1 MTLRHRLMHHSYRL
15 LVKWARY
22 LHVYLTLFG
31 FALLLFFAVTGFML
45 NHEDMFLQQKQ
56 EGVVPVELLASPED
70 AKDSIVSKLR
80 EEFGIEGDL
89 ETFDVVKDINE
100 IRAVF
105 KTPEASISATI
116 QQGDGKT
123 KVQREKELITKG
135 NLPMDLLEPWDK
147 GKELLIVEKLRSD
160 YFVHGKMTQFEKSKE
175 SESIRVVF
183 KAPGGYLAT
192 ATIQEKDGDL
202 IVTQKTTGL
211 MGLFMDLHRG
221 KDSGEEWSLIIDG
234 VSILFV
240 IVAITGLILWT
251 SLRPAPSMAWPSW
264 RSAWG
269 WDWRSTFSMCLDDRD
284 CLWSLSIRIWAWAFV
299 LHGPRGFLLFILGL
313 VPRVRCAKSVINN
326 GQCYDISNEGQR
338 RVHTDS
344 YHCRNDSKGSHIKA
358 HYRPIPSALHSA
370 KWFADQSVRSYEALI
385 AVPLVL

>member
-147 GKELLIVEKLRSD
+147 GKELLIVEKLRLRLFRPRQDDPVREVKGERVDPRGIQGPRRIPGDGHDSREGRRPHRHAKD
-160 YFVHGKMTQFEKSKE
+160 HGPDGPVHGF
-175 SESIRVVF
+175 
-183 KAPGGYLAT
+183 APRQG
-192 ATIQEKDGDL
+192 
-202 IVTQKTTGL
+202 
-211 MGLFMDLHRG
+211 
-221 KDSGEEWSLIIDG
+221 
-234 VSILFV
+234 
-240 IVAITGLILWT
+240 
-251 SLRPAPSMAWPSW
+251 
-264 RSAWG
+264 
-269 WDWRSTFSMCLDDRD
+269 
-284 CLWSLSIRIWAWAFV
+284 
-299 LHGPRGFLLFILGL
+299 
-313 VPRVRCAKSVINN
+313 
-326 GQCYDISNEGQR
+326 
-338 RVHTDS
+338 
-344 YHCRNDSKGSHIKA
+344 
-358 HYRPIPSALHSA
+358 
-370 KWFADQSVRSYEALI
+370 
-385 AVPLVL
+385 